1 LGLKSCSTDPWED
14 DDNDGI
20 KNLVDPDWRGQS
32 YGDFNFTLIS
42 PFGLALPG
50 GVFFNG
56 TGFHRYVGVA
66 VGTFG
71 PSFSFTAAP
80 GPISGRA
87 NSKPN
92 SSVCNIYHQQ
102 G

>member
-1 LGLKSCSTDPWED
+1 LNLKSCSTDPWED

-20 KNLVDPDWRGQS
+20 KNLVDSDWRGQS
-32 YGDFNFTLIS
+32 YGDLNFTLIS
-42 PFGLALPG
+42 PFGLALPVECSLMG
-50 GVFFNG
+50 LDFIPTLASPLAIWSFFFIYGG
-56 TGFHRYVGVA
+56 TGTHLR
-66 VGTFG
+66 
-71 PSFSFTAAP
+71 
-80 GPISGRA
+80 RA